1 MVERKFHA
9 FLFLKYSST
18 WREEIVGLLKFSNLT
33 PRTTQTGG
41 SPFSTFLLRTSGK
54 GESDSQAGSTS
65 ATQAGGS
72 GANGCL
78 FSAGSPILNF

>member
-41 SPFSTFLLRTSGK
+41 NPFSTFLLRTSGK
-54 GESDSQAGSTS
+54 GESDSEAGSTS